1 MKFNKIPSRQA
12 VPAERKTFK
21 ANGCGSAGQVISK
34 QNLIKIIHLSK
45 EHCPYLTGRS
55 RSVQFWTFFAHF
67 SDQKMSEDNKF

>member
-34 QNLIKIIHLSK
+34 QSLMKIIELSK
-45 EHCPYLTGRS
+45 E
-55 RSVQFWTFFAHF
+55 
-67 SDQKMSEDNKF
+67 N